1 MILISHIINC
11 KYLIVQT
18 IALVTIL
25 TKKKWI
31 LALKHSTF
39 MLLASRLSYFQ
50 IWSAMIIKAN
60 LSAVQWCPMA
70 PQLLKA
76 DDLLIFSFQTEVYK

>member
-11 KYLIVQT
+11 KYLIAKNVGDSQT

-25 TKKKWI
+25 AKIFLT
-31 LALKHSTF
+31 LDLKHLTF
-39 MLLASRLSYFQ
+39 VLLASRLSYFP
-50 IWSAMIIKAN
+50 IWSAIIIKSN

-70 PQLLKA
+70 PTSVVKA
-76 DDLLIFSFQTEVYK
+76 RRSADL